1 MSGKHQELVEHRV
14 ILSIRSSGAGFRIR
28 IAIGIWVRKTSPEK
42 SRCEQSTSQGR
53 CQL

>member
-1 MSGKHQELVEHRV
+1 MSGKHEELVEHRV
-14 ILSIRSSGAGFRIR
+14 LLSIGSSRAGFRIR
-28 IAIGIWVRKTSPEK
+28 IAVGIWVRETGPEK